1 MNVLP
6 SLLEAL
12 ASLTVDSPCC
22 LRPRGTVRGEGVLPL
37 GQRLRARDCGQD
49 LQVLVGVRRGLVDD
63 LPVLGDRRLRRAQ
76 VLLLGR
82 QRPGRC
88 RRRDWSPLFSS
99 TTRRCWK
106 GWRWVGCRRWCSR
119 RGPPRRRRH
128 RRRRRTCSVACLSFG
143 SSPESLQTTRCGHLR
158 QKLSNSL
165 LPHPCRSPGVSAL
178 MWRPRSHAKRPCAT
192 RTGPL
197 WITPRVRSDLCIS
210 TPPRNLPRLP
220 AGLRTA
226 PDWFLCHRGPG
237 SRREVAGRAAST
249 SQVVPALGAAGA
261 PWAIGHCGNR
271 DRSAKPGAPVSAR
284 CQFAPG
290 VTLPPRQPV
299 LRCWRTTRDERLTSR
314 PRSPPCSV
322 SSFHS
327 SWDRMRSRNPGLLC
341 SRAGCCSRQR
351 VDRTPG
357 WTPLRCRD
365 ALVERLGRRNPV
377 RRGSVAARLTRYPP
391 PTCVVIR
398 RLVSSG
404 AVVCKRHTPCSAIRA
419 AGQVRR
425 CQPGLDGSRKPEIP
439 SCSGDEVRRGQPT
452 R

>member
-1 MNVLP
+1 M
-6 SLLEAL
+6 
-12 ASLTVDSPCC
+12 
-22 LRPRGTVRGEGVLPL
+22 
-37 GQRLRARDCGQD
+37 
-49 LQVLVGVRRGLVDD
+49 LVGLALGGVSSLVQ
-63 LPVLGDRRLRRAQ
+63 PARA
-76 VLLLGR
+76 
-82 QRPGRC
+82 
-88 RRRDWSPLFSS
+88 
-99 TTRRCWK
+99 TT
-106 GWRWVGCRRWCSR
+106 
-119 RGPPRRRRH
+119 PATTPQTA
-128 RRRRRTCSVACLSFG
+128 RTCSVACLSFG

-158 QKLSNSL
+158 PKLSDSP

-178 MWRPRSHAKRPCAT
+178 TWRPRSHANRRSA
-192 RTGPL
+192 RRAGRL

-210 TPPRNLPRLP
+210 RLP
-220 AGLRTA
+220 GTCLGCQQACARLPIGFSATGARAPAGS
-226 PDWFLCHRGPG
+226 CG
-237 SRREVAGRAAST
+237 SGRVHIAGGAG
-249 SQVVPALGAAGA
+249 LGAAGA
-261 PWAIGHCGNR
+261 PWAIEHCGNR

-299 LRCWRTTRDERLTSR
+299 LRCWRTTRDERWTSR

-327 SWDRMRSRNPGLLC
+327 SWDRMRSLNPGLLC

-377 RRGSVAARLTRYPP
+377 RRRSVAARLTRYPP

-404 AVVCKRHTPCSAIRA
+404 AVVCQRHTPCSAIRA

-439 SCSGDEVRRGQPT
+439 ACSGDEVRRGQPT